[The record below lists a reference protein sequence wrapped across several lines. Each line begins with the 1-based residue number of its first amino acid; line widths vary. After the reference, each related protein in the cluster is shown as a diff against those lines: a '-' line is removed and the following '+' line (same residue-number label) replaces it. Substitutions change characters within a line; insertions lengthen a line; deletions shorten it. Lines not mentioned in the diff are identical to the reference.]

1 MTLFG
6 SKEPTTTQQQKSRRG
21 PNPMQFPDE
30 GSIPRTEKE
39 LKADGITNCLDYI
52 QSHYYQCPARARVRM
67 ELQESV
73 LSL

>member
-6 SKEPTTTQQQKSRRG
+6 SKEPQTAQQQKPRRG

-30 GSIPRTEKE
+30 GSIPLTEKE
-39 LKADGITNCLDYI
+39 LKADGITYCLDHI
-52 QSHYYQCPARARVRM
+52 QLHYQCLARARVRM